1 MKLRIKEFMI
11 ERQISSA
18 WLAEKVGI
26 SKVAISNIIT
36 GKSLPSLENLVRIA
50 ETMDVSVSELI
61 GEEDQVP
68 NHNTITCPHCG
79 KKILLD
85 AKKDSEG

>member
-1 MKLRIKEFMI
+1 MELKVTECCKSKGMTL
-11 ERQISSA
+11 QD
-18 WLAEKVGI
+18 LADRLGIARSTLANTLVKKNPTLETLEKI
-26 SKVAISNIIT
+26 SKAL
-36 GKSLPSLENLVRIA
+36 G
-50 ETMDVSVSELI
+50 VSVFDLI
-61 GEEDQVP
+61 GEEDQVH

>member
-1 MKLRIKEFMI
+1 MKIRIKEFMI

-68 NHNTITCPHCG
+68 NHNAITCPYCG
-79 KKILLD
+79 KRILLD

>member
-36 GKSLPSLENLVRIA
+36 GKSLPSLENLIRIA

-61 GEEDQVP
+61 GEEEQAP
-68 NHNTITCPHCG
+68 HNTITCPHCG